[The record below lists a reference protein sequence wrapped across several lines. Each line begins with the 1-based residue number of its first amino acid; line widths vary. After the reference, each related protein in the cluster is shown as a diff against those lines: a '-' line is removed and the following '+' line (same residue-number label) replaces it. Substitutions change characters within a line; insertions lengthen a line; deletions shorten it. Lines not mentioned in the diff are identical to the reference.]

1 VLQTGD
7 SPSDFGATE
16 RKIDELKARVLWH
29 NRDGNLLQHL
39 RTMISPGRQ
48 AHFPL
53 RLRSRNVVNRFALRS
68 LIFSACIIVVSLI
81 ARPAIAQN
89 LTLEGQ
95 TGGFITPTAYVV
107 YTAKDKF
114 FSHPAVGYHF
124 VNASKVIGNIHTFSI
139 TEGFA
144 NRAELG
150 YTRSVHT
157 DGDSPAFSS
166 LWHYAGMNIINGKV
180 VGIKDGQ
187 FGPWTPGIG
196 AGFVVRTGDKF
207 VSGALNQA
215 ETGTLKSF
223 TNEDVYV
230 AATKTWLHPPVPF
243 LVNFGLKFTNAS
255 IYGIGGQATRFG
267 GRLFGGLGIP
277 FPGPFH
283 TAIVPAIGFTQEPP
297 QVKNLAA
304 ILYPPGSGAHIPTT
318 MDYAVRVTQK
328 DNPHFAFDIGVGHV
342 AGTIGTT
349 AVATGLPAPY
359 PPIVLVPVDLKANS
373 VFGMGLSFRY

>member
-1 VLQTGD
+1 MKLNAIKTL
-7 SPSDFGATE
+7 STTACLATS
-16 RKIDELKARVLWH
+16 LFAARH
-29 NRDGNLLQHL
+29 
-39 RTMISPGRQ
+39 
-48 AHFPL
+48 A
-53 RLRSRNVVNRFALRS
+53 A
-68 LIFSACIIVVSLI
+68 
-81 ARPAIAQN
+81 AQN

-107 YTAKDKF
+107 YTAKDHF

-124 VNASKVIGNIHTFSI
+124 VNASNVIGNLHTFSI
-139 TEGFA
+139 AEGFA
-144 NRAELG
+144 NRAEVG

-157 DGDSPAFSS
+157 EGNSALFSD
-166 LWHYAGMNIINGKV
+166 LWHYSGMNIINGKV

-207 VSGALNQA
+207 VSGALNQSF
-215 ETGTLKSF
+215 TGSLKSY

-243 LVNFGLKFTNAS
+243 LINFGLKFTNAS

-277 FPGPFH
+277 IPAPFH
-283 TAIVPAIGFTQEPP
+283 TAIVPAVGFTQEPP
-297 QVKNLAA
+297 QVKNLSP
-304 ILYPPGSGAHIPTT
+304 ILFNTTTFTPGAPAHIPTT

-328 DNPHFAFDIGVGHV
+328 DNPHFAFDVGVGHV

-349 AVATGLPAPY
+349 VALTPGGP
-359 PPIVLVPVDLKANS
+359 VLIPVDLKANAI
-373 VFGMGLSFRY
+373 FGMGLSIRY